1 MQVENSSPFEKYV
14 VLSNYTKMFG
24 GTYPKFLKLMELMKS
39 LNQMAS
45 KNTNTFTYNG
55 EMFVSKL
62 TPPEINK
69 IQNCLDLGT
78 YNSSIEMIKYI
89 YIDIADRSF

>member
-1 MQVENSSPFEKYV
+1 MQLENSTPFEKYS

-24 GTYPKFLKLMELMKS
+24 GTYPKFLRLMELMKS

-45 KNTNTFTYNG
+45 KNSNTFTYNG

-62 TPPEINK
+62 TPSEINK

-89 YIDIADRSF
+89 YVDIADRSF